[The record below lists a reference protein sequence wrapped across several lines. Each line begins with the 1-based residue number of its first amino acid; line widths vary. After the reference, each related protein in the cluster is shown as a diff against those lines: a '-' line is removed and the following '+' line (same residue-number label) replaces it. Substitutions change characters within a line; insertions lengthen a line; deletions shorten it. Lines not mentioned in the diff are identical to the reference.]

1 MVEGAPLVSIDPVL
15 SLLDRCTAGPRT
27 RAKLPSYCRHEHHV
41 REAVVLGWVT
51 YAGGMVTLT
60 DKGRRALGGQQ
71 RWTALRGRQPLADKA
86 SAPS

>member
-1 MVEGAPLVSIDPVL
+1 MSIDPVL
-15 SLLDRCTAGPRT
+15 SLLDRCTSGPRN

-51 YAGGMVTLT
+51 YVSGTVTLT

-71 RWTALRGRQPLADKA
+71 RWTAMRNAASKA
-86 SAPS
+86 AKANAPS